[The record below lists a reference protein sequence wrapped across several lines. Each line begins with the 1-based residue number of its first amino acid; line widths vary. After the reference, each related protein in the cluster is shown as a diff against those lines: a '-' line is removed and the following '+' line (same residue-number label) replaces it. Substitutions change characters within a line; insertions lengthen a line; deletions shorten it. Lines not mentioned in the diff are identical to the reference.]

1 VVFGRDGSA
10 FPIETRPSPLL
21 PHKLGPYY
29 RNIIHQS
36 VGGRDSRGFPRSTSP
51 PPVLAPMIDASERM
65 TDFIRQDRSA
75 LFNLKDAGLKKE

>member
-1 VVFGRDGSA
+1 MVFGRDGSA
-10 FPIETRPSPLL
+10 FKIETRPSPLL

-65 TDFIRQDRSA
+65 ADFIRQDRSG
-75 LFNLKDAGLKKE
+75 LFNLKDAGLGKE